1 MPKASLLQILVVDDQ
16 RSMRALVRS
25 SLQQLGCHQVIEA
38 ENGMDALSRLEFRPP
53 HLIIS
58 DLNMPMLDGLG
69 LLRAVRGSEALKDTA
84 FIILTSRGD
93 GDLVRQAMELRV
105 NNYLTKPFSVDG
117 LRRKV
122 EAVMGPLS

>member
-1 MPKASLLQILVVDDQ
+1 MPNAALMQILIVDDQ

-25 SLQQLGCHQVIEA
+25 SLLQFGCTRVVEA
-38 ENGMDALSRLEFRPP
+38 ENGVAALSQLEIVPA

-69 LLRAVRGSEALKDTA
+69 LLRAVRESQTLKDTA
-84 FIILTSRGD
+84 FIMLTSRGD
-93 GDLVRQAMELRV
+93 GDLVRQAVALRV
-105 NNYLTKPFSVDG
+105 NNYLMKPFSIDG

-122 EAVMGPLS
+122 EAVVGVLT